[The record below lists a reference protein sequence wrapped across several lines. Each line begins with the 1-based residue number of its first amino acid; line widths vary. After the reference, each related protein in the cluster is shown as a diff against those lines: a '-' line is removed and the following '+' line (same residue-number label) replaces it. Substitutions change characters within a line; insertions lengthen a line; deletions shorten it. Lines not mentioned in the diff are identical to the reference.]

1 MSDTVSFITRGG
13 AKNGLPICIPEID
26 VSNFEFVNAM
36 SLKQVSNIF
45 YNLEAISI
53 PLETPDDPETA
64 GDSSVPGFQIEQT
77 YNNYDEIV
85 KFSEIS
91 DPAVDPGVSVVPF
104 SIGTQHFEEANPVY
118 GGFGIIDVDYVL
130 DDSSNYEI
138 AEPYNKTYRCGLQNQ
153 PSTYRAKFSSDQI
166 SSVVVS
172 CDFNQFYRLYTKE
185 SPTSPK
191 VYEGY
196 GFAMGAITMFAG
208 IIDVNGNQI
217 SYGNFANDLDYKPSS
232 PSAPPNWWSAHPG
245 FLLLGQSL
253 VAEAEP
259 DLVTFVT
266 LDFLGSPFN
275 ADFIQASWTGRDSSF
290 PASWFVPPLVGECL
304 IPYEYI

>member
-1 MSDTVSFITRGG
+1 MSDVISFITRGG
-13 AKNGLPICIPEID
+13 AKNGFPTCFTELD

-77 YNNYDEIV
+77 FNNYDEIV
-85 KFSEIS
+85 KFIEIS

-118 GGFGIIDVDYVL
+118 GGSGIIDVDYVL
-130 DDSSNYEI
+130 TDNSNYEVP
-138 AEPYNKTYRCGLQNQ
+138 EPSEKAHSCNGIIQVNTSRTKM
-153 PSTYRAKFSSDQI
+153 ASDQI
-166 SSVVVS
+166 SSVRAFY
-172 CDFNQFYRLYTKE
+172 DLNQFYRLYTKE

-208 IIDVNGNQI
+208 ITELNGNQI
-217 SYGNFANDLDYKPSS
+217 SYGNFANDLDYVQTS
-232 PSAPPNWWSAHPG
+232 PSMPPNWWGAQPG
-245 FLLLGQSL
+245 LWLGQSF
-253 VAEAEP
+253 VAESEP
-259 DLVTFVT
+259 DFVTSVT
-266 LDFLGSPFN
+266 LDFLGSTFS

-290 PASWFVPPLVGECL
+290 PANWYVPPLIGECL